1 MDNIETLQSTQ
12 FSNLRL
18 MEFTQDSFRRISF
31 FYLAWL
37 AVALLMVLAAYFPW
51 SSSPFGS
58 LRPAILVYYTI
69 ASVHLIFRFKTGG
82 RANVL
87 APEILFL
94 LFYTMFHLAYVTLFS
109 LGLVEYSD
117 FVFFYE
123 SAIPQSLLVVNLG
136 LVGFLFGYELLGTKG
151 GEPIIQQP
159 VKIPTRY
166 WGTFGIV
173 VMIIALPMHLIPLSM
188 MGPTLLL
195 RHGYA
200 AIQNARTYIPH
211 TVAMFL
217 SQSSRVMLFGLVIH
231 LVSSALRYGKL
242 FRSKLAL
249 GLVITFAAIL
259 IMEGE
264 RGWTFKLGIP
274 ILLVRHYFVKR
285 IRIRYLAVFFVAT
298 LILFAGIAAVRTIVF
313 QPAKMLQEYK
323 YQKSVGVIDW
333 RSPFLEM
340 GGSFNVTTRTCH
352 DIPLVEPYWKGKSYL
367 SAALHTIP
375 FLEGFFY
382 RRGWMVPDEYQ
393 PSVWVT
399 YKYHGVEGSG
409 LGFTV
414 PTEGY
419 LNFGF
424 PGAFFELMAFGV
436 FVRWITKKF
445 CRTPSA
451 AWAFIMFGYLAAVI
465 GVIRSYIGVIT
476 GLCLQILIIAGLLSW
491 FLGSEAELEA
501 EYSETFEE
509 QDRSFYEEYDNPQRN
524 EEKAYDSV

>member
-1 MDNIETLQSTQ
+1 MDNIETLQSRQ
-12 FSNLRL
+12 FSGLRF
-18 MEFTQDSFRRISF
+18 MEFSQDSFRKISLL
-31 FYLAWL
+31 YLAWL
-37 AVALLMVLAAYFPW
+37 AVGLLMVLGAYFPW
-51 SSSPFGS
+51 RSSPLS
-58 LRPAILVYYTI
+58 SIRPAILVYYII
-69 ASVHLIFRFKTGG
+69 ASVHVIFRFKAGG

-87 APEILFL
+87 APDILFL
-94 LFYTMFHLAYVTLFS
+94 FFYTMFHLGYVTLFS
-109 LGLVEYSD
+109 LGLIEYSN

-123 SAIPQSLLVVNLG
+123 SVIPQSLLVVNLG
-136 LVGFLFGYELLGTKG
+136 LVGFLFGYELLGAKG
-151 GEPIIQQP
+151 GEPIVQQP

-166 WGTFGIV
+166 WGIFGIA
-173 VMIIALPMHLIPLSM
+173 VMIIALAMHLIPLSM
-188 MGPTLLL
+188 MDPNLLL
-195 RHGYA
+195 RYGYA
-200 AIQNARTYIPH
+200 AIQDARRYIPH

-217 SQSSRVMLFGLVIH
+217 SQSSRVMLFGLVIY

-264 RGWTFKLGIP
+264 RGWILKLGIP
-274 ILLVRHYFVKR
+274 ILLVRHYFIKR

-298 LILFAGIAAVRTIVF
+298 LILFAGMAVVRTIVF

-323 YQKSVGVIDW
+323 YQKGAGVIDW

-352 DIPLVEPYWKGKSYL
+352 DVPLVEPYWKGKSYL

-382 RRGWMVPDEYQ
+382 RMGLMVSYEYQ
-393 PSVWVT
+393 PAMWVT

-409 LGFTV
+409 LGFTL

-419 LNFGF
+419 LNFGY
-424 PGAFFELMAFGV
+424 PGAFFELMLFGL
-436 FVRWITKKF
+436 FIRWITKKF
-445 CRTPSA
+445 CRKPSA
-451 AWAFIMFGYLAAVI
+451 AWAFIMFGFLAAII
-465 GVIRSYIGVIT
+465 GVIRSQIGVIT
-476 GLCLQILIIAGLLSW
+476 GLCFQILIVAGLLSW
-491 FLGSEAELEA
+491 FLRSEPALGT
-501 EYSETFEE
+501 EYSEAFEE
-509 QDRSFYEEYDNPQRN
+509 QDGAFYEEYDNLQQN